1 MEWLDG
7 PERHRSRSRAPAAR
21 HGPPQGG
28 IALAAVG
35 VLLWRFGHPT
45 PPRMA
50 TAYIAGATLIVGA
63 SVLIWQLVHIPA
75 AAIAFHAG
83 EFTLLIAAWRDRDGV
98 RAIRHGSA

>member
-1 MEWLDG
+1 M
-7 PERHRSRSRAPAAR
+7 APSVIEPDLAR
-21 HGPPQGG
+21 LLRGMALLKGG

-45 PPRMA
+45 PPRMV
-50 TAYIAGATLIVGA
+50 TAYIAGAALIVGA

-75 AAIAFHAG
+75 AAFAFHVG
-83 EFTLLIAAWRDRDGV
+83 EFALLIAAWRDRDGV